1 MECIKKNE
9 QNSNDCRI
17 SSSITYKQH
26 YFGVCIWSSKQ
37 RGFYDQSDIDKGYI
51 IKHKDGTYE
60 LVLGKTRFKISNPN
74 DDCFKAVPIIKE

>member
-17 SSSITYKQH
+17 SSSITYKQTL
-26 YFGVCIWSSKQ
+26 FLESAFDPPNNED
-37 RGFYDQSDIDKGYI
+37 FYDQSDIDKGYI

-60 LVLGKTRFKISNPN
+60 LVLQVFFLNKNCKTSKVFIPLQS
-74 DDCFKAVPIIKE
+74 